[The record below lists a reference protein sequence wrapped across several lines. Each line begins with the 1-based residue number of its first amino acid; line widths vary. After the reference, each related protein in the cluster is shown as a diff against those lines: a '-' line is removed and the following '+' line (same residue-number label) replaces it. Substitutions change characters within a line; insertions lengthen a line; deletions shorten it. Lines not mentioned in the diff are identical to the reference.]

1 MGKGYTLFQAPAT
14 NPTREIAMP
23 KSAVTILALCALA
36 AMGPRQA
43 LAAQTDAFDAFAQ
56 PKVVGVQQ
64 RGYACIRF

>member
-1 MGKGYTLFQAPAT
+1 
-14 NPTREIAMP
+14 MP

-36 AMGPRQA
+36 ALGPRQA